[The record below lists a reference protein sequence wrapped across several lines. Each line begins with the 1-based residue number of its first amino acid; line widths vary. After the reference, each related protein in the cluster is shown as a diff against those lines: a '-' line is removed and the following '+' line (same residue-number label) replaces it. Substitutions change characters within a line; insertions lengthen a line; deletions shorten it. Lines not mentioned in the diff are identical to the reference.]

1 MFIRLLKFGFIGTIV
16 QLVFYYI
23 LLKSSQIIQ
32 TIFQANESR
41 EFIDNYDINLSIII
55 LGYLLLFQNI
65 LTAIVNRKWMTV
77 ASSIF
82 STLIILIGWG
92 EDISSWPIKTS
103 ILIFMSLLILAS
115 KFLIDKKLAKYLVEN
130 PF

>member
-16 QLVFYYI
+16 QLIFYYI

-77 ASSIF
+77 GSFIF
-82 STLIILIGWG
+82 TTLIILIGWG

-103 ILIFMSLLILAS
+103 IFIFMSLLILSS